1 MYCKNR
7 AKEVIEKNR
16 DEITALCEYIF
27 DNPEMGF
34 KEYKASAALGAFLE
48 KHGFT
53 VEMGVG
59 GLETAFRAE
68 KKGRGSGPVIGFLCE
83 YDALPNGH
91 SCGHNIIGSSSA
103 AAAVGLAETIEEYD
117 GNIVVLGTPS
127 EEGSGG
133 GKEILYRAGVMDD
146 MDCAMMFHPAPWT
159 VINDILL
166 AIAAFSYTFH
176 GKPAH
181 AGVCPEKG
189 RSAVEA
195 LIQMF
200 NNVNGLRVTV
210 KGTTRIHGIIRQG
223 GTATNIIPELT
234 EAQFG
239 IRASTKG
246 ELLELVERVHNC
258 ARAAALSTD
267 CTVDIK
273 EIGISYMDLVSNEV
287 LLQLVEK
294 NLADMGER
302 IDMRNAKEGVGSS
315 DVGNLSH
322 RIPVFQ
328 VMISVDSPALPHT
341 DAFAEACRGKR
352 GADIAV
358 RAAKAMAMTGVDL
371 FNNPDLVNKAKEEL
385 KERLNVK

>member
-1 MYCKNR
+1 MYCKNK
-7 AKEVIEKNR
+7 AAELIEKNR
-16 DEITALCEYIF
+16 EEITELCEYIF

-34 KEYKASAALGAFLE
+34 KEYKSSAALKAFLE
-48 KHGFT
+48 RHGFT
-53 VEMGVG
+53 VKMGAG
-59 GLETAFRAE
+59 GLKTAFRAE
-68 KKGRGSGPVIGFLCE
+68 KKGAAGGPVIGFLCE

-91 SCGHNIIGSSSA
+91 SCGHNIIGASSA
-103 AAAVGLAETIEEYD
+103 AAAVGLAEAMGEYA

-133 GKEILYRAGVMDD
+133 GKEILYRAGVMEDI
-146 MDCAMMFHPAPWT
+146 DCAMMFHPAPWT

-181 AGVCPEKG
+181 AGACPEKG

-195 LIQMF
+195 VIQLF
-200 NNVNGLRVTV
+200 NNVNGLRVTT
-210 KGTTRIHGIIRQG
+210 KGTTRLHGIIKQG
-223 GTATNIIPELT
+223 GTVTNIIPELT

-239 IRASTKG
+239 IRASTKE
-246 ELLELVERVHNC
+246 ELEELVERVHNC
-258 ARAAALSTD
+258 ARAAALSTG
-267 CTVDIK
+267 CTVDIN
-273 EIGISYMDLVSNEV
+273 EIGVSYLNLISNEV
-287 LLQLVEK
+287 LLKLVEK
-294 NLADMGER
+294 NLTDMGEH

-328 VMISVDSPALPHT
+328 VMIGVGSPALPHT
-341 DAFAEACRGKR
+341 EAFAEACKGKR
-352 GADIAV
+352 GADIAI
-358 RAAKAMAMTGVDL
+358 RAAKALAMTGVDL

-385 KERLNVK
+385 KEKLNVK